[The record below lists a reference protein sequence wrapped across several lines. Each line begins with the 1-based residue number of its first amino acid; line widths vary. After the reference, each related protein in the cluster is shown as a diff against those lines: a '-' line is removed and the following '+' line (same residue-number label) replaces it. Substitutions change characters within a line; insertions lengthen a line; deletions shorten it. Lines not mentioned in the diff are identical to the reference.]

1 MTISNTMK
9 VTIRTLIDITE
20 TRKHKHNEVD
30 KQLIYQQANFASFF
44 NCLSMRF
51 NPYYDVSPIC
61 TEQDVTGVFGTDF
74 KGTHKVW
81 DFEFEVETAVAGTDL
96 MTLKDDFDL
105 VPVIANLTETINTDN
120 KAFRTKN
127 KKKCNIVFNIL
138 PDNAE

>member
-30 KQLIYQQANFASFF
+30 KQLIFQQANFASFF

-51 NPYYDVSPIC
+51 NPYYDVSPLC
-61 TEQDVTGVFGTDF
+61 SEQDVTGVFGTNF
-74 KGTHKVW
+74 EGTHKVW
-81 DFEFEVETAVAGTDL
+81 DFTFDVETAVAGVDL
-96 MTLKDDFDL
+96 ITPKEDFDL

-120 KAFRTKN
+120 KAFRTKD
-127 KKKCNIVFNIL
+127 KKKCNITFIL
-138 PDNAE
+138 PEND

>member
-30 KQLIYQQANFASFF
+30 KQLIFQQANFASFF

-51 NPYYDVSPIC
+51 NPYYDVSPLC
-61 TEQDVTGVFGTDF
+61 SEQDVTGVFGTDF

-81 DFEFEVETAVAGTDL
+81 DFEFEVETAVAGANL
-96 MTLKDDFDL
+96 KTLKEDFDL
-105 VPVIANLTETINTDN
+105 VPVIDNLTETINTDN
-120 KAFRTKN
+120 KAFRTKS
-127 KKKCNIVFNIL
+127 KKKCNIIFIL
-138 PDNAE
+138 PENAE